1 MVGRMADELFM
12 LRRRQFIA
20 LLGGAA
26 VARPL
31 ALAARQ
37 AMPVVG
43 FLSAVSPGPVGAHL
57 AAVRRGMN
65 ESGHVEGQNVRIEY
79 RWAEGKSERLPEL
92 AADLVRQQ
100 VAVIAAFANVAAV
113 AAKQATNTIPTV
125 VLVGGDPVELG
136 LVASLNRPGGNIT
149 GTHIFTSGLDTKRLG
164 LLHELVPKATT
175 VGVLANPL
183 NPAAEVQRRD
193 EQKAAAQLG
202 VQLIVLKATAESD
215 FEPAFATLAQ
225 QRVGALLV
233 AADSFFNSRRQQ
245 LVALAARHAI
255 PAIYE
260 FREFAEAG
268 GLMSYGTNLAESY
281 HQVGVYAG
289 RLLKGAKI
297 AQLPFV
303 RSTKFEFVINL
314 KTAKSLGLEVPPG
327 LSARAD
333 EVIE

>member
-31 ALAARQ
+31 ALAAWQ
-37 AMPVVG
+37 AMPVIG

-57 AAVRRGMN
+57 AAFRRGMN

-100 VAVIAAFANVAAV
+100 VAVV

-215 FEPAFATLAQ
+215 FEPAFATL
-225 QRVGALLV
+225 
-233 AADSFFNSRRQQ
+233 
-245 LVALAARHAI
+245 
-255 PAIYE
+255 
-260 FREFAEAG
+260 
-268 GLMSYGTNLAESY
+268 
-281 HQVGVYAG
+281 
-289 RLLKGAKI
+289 
-297 AQLPFV
+297 
-303 RSTKFEFVINL
+303 
-314 KTAKSLGLEVPPG
+314 
-327 LSARAD
+327 
-333 EVIE
+333 